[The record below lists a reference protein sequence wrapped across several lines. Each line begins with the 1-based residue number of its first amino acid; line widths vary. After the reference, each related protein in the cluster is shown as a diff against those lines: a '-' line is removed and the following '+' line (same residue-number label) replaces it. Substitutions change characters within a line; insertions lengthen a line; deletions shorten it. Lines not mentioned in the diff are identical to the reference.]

1 MWDCLLDALLD
12 SLKLLPYLL
21 VTFLILE
28 LIEHKIKY
36 KKIFSKKRRLMPVV
50 GGALG
55 ALPQCGISAMAANL
69 FSSHLITVGT
79 LIAIFLSTSDE
90 MLPIMLGEQVEISL
104 ILKTVGLKVLIGI
117 IVGLIADFA
126 WRRKNKDKAEPDI
139 AHFCEGEHCHCEK
152 NGIIISGLLHTLK
165 TFLFVLAANML
176 INILIFMIG
185 KETIANVLLGKNFWV
200 VLLSA
205 LIGLIPNCAGSIIVT
220 ELYLSGLLSFG
231 SMMAGLLTG
240 SGIGWLLLVKNN
252 KNHKENA
259 MILAIIYI
267 VGVIFGG
274 ILNLF

>member
-1 MWDCLLDALLD
+1 MWDCLLDALFD

-36 KKIFSKKRRLMPVV
+36 KKVFSKKRRLMPVV
-50 GGALG
+50 GGLLG

-69 FSSHLITVGT
+69 FSSHIITVGT

-90 MLPIMLGEQVEISL
+90 MLPLMLGEQVEVSL
-104 ILKTVGLKVLIGI
+104 ILKAVGLKVLIGVI
-117 IVGLIADFA
+117 IGLIVDFV
-126 WRRKNKDKAEPDI
+126 WQRKKKDKAEPDI
-139 AHFCEGEHCHCEK
+139 AHFCEGEHCNCEK
-152 NGIIISGLLHTLK
+152 NGIIISSLLHTLK
-165 TFLFVLAANML
+165 TFLFVLVANML

-185 KETIANVLLGKNFWV
+185 EETIANVLLDKNFWV

-252 KNHKENA
+252 KNYKENA
-259 MILAIIYI
+259 IILAIIYA
-267 VGVIFGG
+267 VGVILGG

>member
-12 SLKLLPYLL
+12 SLKPLPYLL

-36 KKIFSKKRRLMPVV
+36 KKIFRKKRRLMPVV

-152 NGIIISGLLHTLK
+152 NGIIISALLHTLK

-176 INILIFMIG
+176 IGIIIFLVG
-185 KETIANVLLGKNFWV
+185 EENIANILLGKDFWV
-200 VLLSA
+200 VLLAA
-205 LIGLIPNCAGSIIVT
+205 LIGFIPNCAGSIIVT

-267 VGVIFGG
+267 VGVIFGS

>member
-1 MWDCLLDALLD
+1 MWGCLLDALLD

-36 KKIFSKKRRLMPVV
+36 KKIFSKKSRLMPVA

-69 FSSHLITVGT
+69 FSSHLITAGT

-152 NGIIISGLLHTLK
+152 NGIIISALLHTLK
-165 TFLFVLAANML
+165 TFFFVLAANML
-176 INILIFMIG
+176 IGIIIFLVG
-185 KETIANVLLGKNFWV
+185 EENIANILLGKDFWV
-200 VLLSA
+200 VLLAA

-259 MILAIIYI
+259 LILAIIYI

-274 ILNLF
+274 IINLF

>member
-69 FSSHLITVGT
+69 FSNHLITVGT

-117 IVGLIADFA
+117 IVGLIVDFA

-152 NGIIISGLLHTLK
+152 NGIIISALLHTLK
-165 TFLFVLAANML
+165 TFLFVLVANML
-176 INILIFMIG
+176 IGIIIFLVG
-185 KETIANVLLGKNFWV
+185 EENIANILLGKDFWV
-200 VLLSA
+200 VLLAA

-267 VGVIFGG
+267 VGVIFGS

>member
-1 MWDCLLDALLD
+1 MWDCLLDALID
-12 SLKLLPYLL
+12 SLKLLPYLV

-36 KKIFSKKRRLMPVV
+36 KKVFSKKRRLMPVA
-50 GGALG
+50 GGLLG

-69 FSSHLITVGT
+69 FSSHIITVGT

-90 MLPIMLGEQVEISL
+90 MLPLMLGEQVEVSL
-104 ILKTVGLKVLIGI
+104 ILKTVGLKVLIGVI
-117 IVGLIADFA
+117 IGLIVDFI
-126 WRRKNKDKAEPDI
+126 WQRKTKNKAEPDI
-139 AHFCEGEHCHCEK
+139 AHFCEGEHCNCEK
-152 NGIIISGLLHTLK
+152 NGIIISSLLHTLK
-165 TFLFVLAANML
+165 TFLFVLVANML

-185 KETIANVLLGKNFWV
+185 EETIANVLLGKNFWV

-252 KNHKENA
+252 KNYKENA
-259 MILAIIYI
+259 IILAIIYA

>member
-1 MWDCLLDALLD
+1 MWDCLLDALID

-104 ILKTVGLKVLIGI
+104 ILKTVGLKVLIGM

-126 WRRKNKDKAEPDI
+126 WRRKNKDKVEPDI
-139 AHFCEGEHCHCEK
+139 AHFCEGEHCHCAK
-152 NGIIISGLLHTLK
+152 NGIIISALLHTLK

-176 INILIFMIG
+176 IGIIIFLVGEENITNI
-185 KETIANVLLGKNFWV
+185 LLGKDFWV
-200 VLLSA
+200 VLLAA

-231 SMMAGLLTG
+231 GMMAGLLTG

-267 VGVIFGG
+267 VGVICGA

>member
-36 KKIFSKKRRLMPVV
+36 KKIFRKKRRLMPVV

-126 WRRKNKDKAEPDI
+126 WRRKDKDKAEPDI

-152 NGIIISGLLHTLK
+152 NGIIISALLHTLK

-176 INILIFMIG
+176 IGIIIFLVG
-185 KETIANVLLGKNFWV
+185 EENIANILLGKDFWV
-200 VLLSA
+200 VLLAA

-267 VGVIFGG
+267 VGVIFGS

>member
-1 MWDCLLDALLD
+1 MWGCLLDALLD

-36 KKIFSKKRRLMPVV
+36 KKIFSKKRCLMPVV

-126 WRRKNKDKAEPDI
+126 WRHKNKDKAEPDI

-152 NGIIISGLLHTLK
+152 NGIIISALLHTLK
-165 TFLFVLAANML
+165 TFLFVLIANML
-176 INILIFMIG
+176 IGITIFLVG
-185 KETIANVLLGKNFWV
+185 EENIANILLGKDFWV
-200 VLLSA
+200 VLLAA

-259 MILAIIYI
+259 MILAIIYV
-267 VGVIFGG
+267 VGVICGA

>member
-79 LIAIFLSTSDE
+79 LIAIFISTSDE
-90 MLPIMLGEQVEISL
+90 MLPVMLGEQVEISL
-104 ILKTVGLKVLIGI
+104 ILKTVGLKVLIGM

-126 WRRKNKDKAEPDI
+126 WRRKKKEKAEPDI

-152 NGIIISGLLHTLK
+152 NGIIISALLHTLK
-165 TFLFVLAANML
+165 TFFFVLAANML
-176 INILIFMIG
+176 IGIIIFLVG
-185 KETIANVLLGKNFWV
+185 EENIANILLGKDFWV
-200 VLLSA
+200 VLLAA

-259 MILAIIYI
+259 MILAIIYA
-267 VGVIFGG
+267 VGVIFGS

>member
-1 MWDCLLDALLD
+1 MWDCLLDALFD

-36 KKIFSKKRRLMPVV
+36 KKVFNKKRRLMPVA
-50 GGALG
+50 GGLLG
-55 ALPQCGISAMAANL
+55 TLPQCGISAMAANL
-69 FSSHLITVGT
+69 FSSHIITVGT

-90 MLPIMLGEQVEISL
+90 MLPLMLGEQVEVSL
-104 ILKTVGLKVLIGI
+104 ILKAVGLKVLIGVI
-117 IVGLIADFA
+117 IGLIVDFI
-126 WRRKNKDKAEPDI
+126 WQRKNKGKTEPDI
-139 AHFCEGEHCHCEK
+139 AHFCEGEHCNCEK
-152 NGIIISGLLHTLK
+152 NGIIISSLLHTLK
-165 TFLFVLAANML
+165 TFLFVLVANML

-185 KETIANVLLGKNFWV
+185 EETIANVLLGKNFWV

-252 KNHKENA
+252 KNYKENA
-259 MILAIIYI
+259 IILAIIYVI
-267 VGVIFGG
+267 GVIFGG

>member
-1 MWDCLLDALLD
+1 MWDCLLDALFD

-36 KKIFSKKRRLMPVV
+36 KKVFSKKRRLMPVV
-50 GGALG
+50 GGLLG

-69 FSSHLITVGT
+69 FSSHIITVGT

-90 MLPIMLGEQVEISL
+90 MLPLMLGEQVEVSL
-104 ILKTVGLKVLIGI
+104 ILKAVGLKVLIGVI
-117 IVGLIADFA
+117 IGLIVDFV
-126 WRRKNKDKAEPDI
+126 WQRKKKDKAEPDI
-139 AHFCEGEHCHCEK
+139 AHFCEGEHCNCEK
-152 NGIIISGLLHTLK
+152 NGIIISSLLHTLK
-165 TFLFVLAANML
+165 TFLFVLVANML

-185 KETIANVLLGKNFWV
+185 EETIANVLLGKNSWV

-252 KNHKENA
+252 KNYKENA
-259 MILAIIYI
+259 IILVIIYI

>member
-36 KKIFSKKRRLMPVV
+36 MKIFSKKSRLMPVV

-55 ALPQCGISAMAANL
+55 ALPQCGISTMAANL

-126 WRRKNKDKAEPDI
+126 WRRKDKDKAEPDI

-152 NGIIISGLLHTLK
+152 NGIIISALLHTLK

-176 INILIFMIG
+176 IGIIIFLVG
-185 KETIANVLLGKNFWV
+185 EENIANILLGKDFWV
-200 VLLSA
+200 VLLAA

-267 VGVIFGG
+267 VGVIFGS